1 MGPTFAQEPACD
13 LRQPQHREAGWGAS
27 AEASG
32 ARQAWQSLEGLC
44 QANPGWP
51 HSSRPPGTTNPAPP
65 SSLHPH
71 TGLCLSSQR
80 EVAVSQP
87 GGTPSWAAALL
98 WPRDITRSSRGRR
111 GAAGHRLQG
120 SPSRLLNRASL
131 SRLDGRVPQLAR
143 PPNTCLLLPRPR
155 RHRRTPP
162 ALHADLACQASG
174 RLSGEGTLTR
184 ARPLPAPLPHPAD
197 AAGRI
202 SDSNSEPSGSCCV
215 RGAGLRLL
223 SASHVRA

>member
-1 MGPTFAQEPACD
+1 MGPTYAQEPACD

-44 QANPGWP
+44 RANPGWP
-51 HSSRPPGTTNPAPP
+51 HSSRPPRTTNPAPP
-65 SSLHPH
+65 HPPPSLHPH

-87 GGTPSWAAALL
+87 GGNPSWAAALL
-98 WPRDITRSSRGRR
+98 WPRDIRRSSRGRR

-131 SRLDGRVPQLAR
+131 GRLDGRVPQLAR
-143 PPNTCLLLPRPR
+143 PPARHLPPPATAQKAPPRPSR
-155 RHRRTPP
+155 P
-162 ALHADLACQASG
+162 ACLPVGPVKHLGASPG
-174 RLSGEGTLTR
+174 RG
-184 ARPLPAPLPHPAD
+184 P
-197 AAGRI
+197 
-202 SDSNSEPSGSCCV
+202 
-215 RGAGLRLL
+215 
-223 SASHVRA
+223 